1 MYPTISDLL
10 KDLFG
15 ITIPL
20 PIQSFG
26 FFVAI
31 AFLLSAYT
39 LSLELKRKENQ
50 GLLKPVLKKK
60 LIGEKAKF
68 SELFFSALIGFI
80 VGFKL
85 VFFVFNYAALV
96 ANPQQALLSG
106 DGSIFGGLALAI
118 LFAFLK
124 YRDKEKTK
132 KEKPQWVEESIRP
145 YHLVGNIT
153 MVAAI
158 AGLLGAKLFH
168 NLENINELIAD
179 PVDALISF
187 SGLTMYGGLIVGGA
201 AVIWYGRKNGIAPL
215 HLCDAAAPALMLG
228 YGFGRI
234 GCQIS
239 GDGDWGIINSHP
251 KPGWMNFL
259 PDWFWSYQYP
269 NNVIN
274 EGIPIPDCQGLHCY
288 VLEHPVFPTPL
299 YEAIVCIA
307 LFFLLWSIRK
317 KFNAPGIM
325 FSTYLLLNGIER
337 FSVELIRVNTKYH
350 VAGIAFTQAQLIS
363 LSLIAFGA
371 IGIYYFRAKA
381 QSAESG

>member
-106 DGSIFGGLALAI
+106 DGSIFGGIVLAI
-118 LFAFLK
+118 LFAYLK

-132 KEKPQWVEESIRP
+132 KEKPQWVEELIRP

-153 MVAAI
+153 MIAAI
-158 AGLLGAKLFH
+158 AGLLGAKVFH
-168 NLENINELIAD
+168 NLENINDLLED

-269 NNVIN
+269 HNVIN
-274 EGIPIPDCQGLHCY
+274 EGIPIPDCKGLHCY
-288 VLEHPVFPTPL
+288 MLEHPVFPTPL
-299 YEAIVCIA
+299 YEVIVCIA
-307 LFFLLWSIRK
+307 LFFLLWGIRK
-317 KFNAPGIM
+317 KFSSPGVM

-337 FSVELIRVNTKYH
+337 FLVELIRVNTKYD
-350 VAGIAFTQAQLIS
+350 VAGISFSQAQLIS
-363 LSLIAFGA
+363 LSLILTGA
-371 IGIYYFRAKA
+371 IGIYYFRSKA
-381 QSAESG
+381 QRAQSG